1 MADIFGKELQSYGGG
16 FRSDLG
22 IIQEGG
28 GLSGVMMQSLQI
40 TYQRPITKIYD
51 LGTVGKAVSVYYV
64 EGRPN
69 GTMQVARIVG
79 FGPSMA
85 LFYST
90 YGDACKAK
98 ANSLTIRLG
107 SSTCGAGGSSGGLVG
122 AVTDLAGTIGGA
134 VGGAVGAI
142 GTFFGFPPPATAAAP
157 LAGTKSVTM
166 SMCVLTSV
174 GISVQAQQLIV
185 NENSAMEFANMSITE

>member
-22 IIQEGG
+22 IIQEAG

-85 LFYST
+85 TFYAT
-90 YGDACKAK
+90 YGDACNAK
-98 ANSLTIRLG
+98 KNSLIIRLG

-122 AVTDLAGTIGGA
+122 ALTDLASTVAGA
-134 VGGAVGAI
+134 
-142 GTFFGFPPPATAAAP
+142 FGFGAPPAAAAP
-157 LAGTKSVTM
+157 LAGIKSVEL

-174 GISVQAQQLIV
+174 GLSVQAQQLIV

>member
-1 MADIFGKELQSYGGG
+1 MPDIFGKQLQAYGGG

-22 IIQEGG
+22 IIEDAG
-28 GLSGVMMQSLQI
+28 GLSGLMMQSLQI

-51 LGTVGKAVSVYYV
+51 LGVVGKLVNVYYV

-85 LFYST
+85 TFYAK
-90 YGDACKAK
+90 YGDACKAG

-107 SSTCGAGGSSGGLVG
+107 SSTCTSGSSSGGVVG
-122 AVTDLAGTIGGA
+122 AVAGFASTIGDAISDGI
-134 VGGAVGAI
+134 GAI
-142 GTFFGFPPPATAAAP
+142 FGGPPRVPPPAPAP
-157 LAGTKSVTM
+157 LTGLKSVTM

-174 GISVQAQQLIV
+174 GLSVQAQQLVV

>member
-22 IIQEGG
+22 IIQEAG

-85 LFYST
+85 TFYAT
-90 YGDACKAK
+90 YGDACNAK
-98 ANSLTIRLG
+98 KNSLIIRLG
-107 SSTCGAGGSSGGLVG
+107 SSTCGTGGSSGGVVG
-122 AVTDLAGTIGGA
+122 ALTDLASTIAGTIGTA
-134 VGGAVGAI
+134 
-142 GTFFGFPPPATAAAP
+142 FGFGAPAAAAAP
-157 LAGTKSVTM
+157 LTGIKSVEL

-174 GISVQAQQLIV
+174 GLSVQAQQLIV

>member
-22 IIQEGG
+22 IIQDSSGI
-28 GLSGVMMQSLQI
+28 SGVMMQSLQI

-51 LGTVGKAVSVYYV
+51 LGTVGSAVSVYYV

-85 LFYST
+85 TFYTT
-90 YGDACKAK
+90 YGDACNAK
-98 ANSLTIRLG
+98 KNSLIIRLG
-107 SSTCGAGGSSGGLVG
+107 SSTCGTSGSSGGV
-122 AVTDLAGTIGGA
+122 
-134 VGGAVGAI
+134 VGAI
-142 GTFFGFPPPATAAAP
+142 AGFAAAAGNLINDAFGIARPAAAAAP
-157 LAGTKSVTM
+157 LTGIKSVEL